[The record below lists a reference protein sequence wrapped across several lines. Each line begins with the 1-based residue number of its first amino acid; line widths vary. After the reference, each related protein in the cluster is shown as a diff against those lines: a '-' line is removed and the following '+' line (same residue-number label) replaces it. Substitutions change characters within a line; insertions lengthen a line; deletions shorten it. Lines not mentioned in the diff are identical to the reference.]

1 MIQLVVR
8 EIRNH
13 GFTLAGVGGFVLLM
27 DLLVL
32 ATHRIKGGDMS
43 AFDPLILAGVP
54 VTLVVCSVVP
64 RRLVAHDRQQK
75 TLAFLEA
82 LPVERSAVIA
92 VKLALGFLVV
102 WAVMAFQVALFG
114 ALGAPSPDASLA
126 LRVLARMVLFGTY
139 AAGVGFALASLG
151 RYFGVS
157 LAAAF
162 LVTTSLETFGE
173 ELSRV
178 GPFGLVARTFTTDRG
193 PLPLGASTWATLGAL
208 AGVGL
213 CVWLWCARSGSLS
226 SALFERMSHRE
237 GMRWAGG
244 FLVATL
250 LIHAEKDRC
259 EHFALPGATVR
270 QSGGVTVE
278 LGADVERA
286 VDAPRAEVLDRTESA
301 LRTTLG
307 WTGARSLPA
316 VAIVARG
323 DVPTGRAA
331 IEYPSDGAVLVALRG
346 ATVERLVATSVQA
359 AALGHTRE
367 LVRREETAWVLDGAG
382 VLAARWGRVAATL
395 DRDEDLLV
403 PMLAALRE
411 PVTARDLVEWR
422 TFRER
427 VGDECAEAVAY
438 SLLRAVALVR
448 GPQAVTAMLR
458 AAFDRPFA
466 RSLLGLAGVASMR
479 QAWRAAGITPEEA
492 IAAWS
497 GRVEALRRARADAIG
512 RVARVEARVRAD
524 RVSEV
529 SRALTLT
536 LGPGAAVGDDAA
548 LVAEVWR
555 LSPESVALEKGTAPG
570 EPAPGDLAW
579 RGDVTGLR
587 LREGVRVP
595 ATFTRGEVVL
605 WRLRAAGVMTG
616 YHREVLP

>member
-13 GFTLAGVGGFVLLM
+13 GLTLAGVGGFVLLM

-82 LPVERSAVIA
+82 LPVERGAVIA
-92 VKLALGFLVV
+92 VKLAVGFLVV

-114 ALGAPSPDASLA
+114 ALGAPSPDAALA
-126 LRVLARMVLFGTY
+126 VRVLARMALFGTY
-139 AAGVGFALASLG
+139 AAGLGFALASLG

-157 LAAAF
+157 LGAAF

-178 GPFGLVARTFTTDRG
+178 GAFGLVARTFTTDRG
-193 PLPLGASTWATLGAL
+193 PLPLGASAWAMLGAI
-208 AGVGL
+208 AGVAL
-213 CVWLWCARSGSLS
+213 TAWLWCARSGSVS

-250 LIHAEKDRC
+250 LIHAEKDRS
-259 EHFALPGATVR
+259 ERFALPGASVR

-278 LGADVERA
+278 FGADVERELDVPSA
-286 VDAPRAEVLDRTESA
+286 VALDRTESA

-323 DVPTGRAA
+323 DVPAGRAA
-331 IEYPSDGAVLVALRG
+331 IEYPSDEAVLVALRG
-346 ATVERLVATSVQA
+346 VTVERLVVTSVQA

-382 VLAARWGRVAATL
+382 MLAARWERITAPL

-403 PMLAALRE
+403 PMLSAMQVPL
-411 PVTARDLVEWR
+411 TARDLESWR

-438 SLLRAVALVR
+438 SLLRVVAIER
-448 GPQAVTAMLR
+448 GPHAVTAMLR
-458 AAFDRPFA
+458 KAFDRPFA

-479 QAWRAAGITPEEA
+479 QAWRAAGLTAEEA
-492 IAAWS
+492 VTMWS
-497 GRVEALRRARADAIG
+497 RRVEAFRRARADAIG
-512 RVARVEARVRAD
+512 RVARVEASARAE
-524 RVSEV
+524 RVSNV
-529 SRALTLT
+529 SRALTLSFA
-536 LGPGAAVGDDAA
+536 PGASVGDDVSF
-548 LVAEVWR
+548 VAEVWR
-555 LSPESVALEKGTAPG
+555 LSPESLALEKGTAPG
-570 EPAPGDLAW
+570 EPAPGDIAW

-587 LREGVRVP
+587 LREGMRIP
-595 ATFTRGEVVL
+595 TTFTRGEVVL

>member
-1 MIQLVVR
+1 MIQLLVR

-13 GFTLAGVGGFVLLM
+13 GLALVGVGGFVLLM

-43 AFDPLILAGVP
+43 AFDPLIVAGVP

-64 RRLVAHDRQQK
+64 RRLVAHDRQEK

-82 LPVERSAVIA
+82 LPVERGAVIA
-92 VKLALGFLVV
+92 VKLALGFFVV
-102 WAVMAFQVALFG
+102 WAVMAFQVVLFG

-162 LVTTSLETFGE
+162 ILTTSLETFGE

-178 GPFGLVARTFTTDRG
+178 GPFSLVARTFTTDRG
-193 PLPLGASTWATLGAL
+193 PLPLGASAWAMLGAL
-208 AGVGL
+208 AAVGL
-213 CVWLWCARSGSLS
+213 SAWLWCARSGSLS

-270 QSGGVTVE
+270 QSRGVTVE
-278 LGADVERA
+278 LGAEVDRA
-286 VDAPRAEVLDRTESA
+286 VDAPSAVVLDRTESA

-307 WTGARSLPA
+307 WTGAQSLPA

-323 DVPTGRAA
+323 DVPAGRAA
-331 IEYPSDGAVLVALRG
+331 IEFPSDDAVLVAVRA
-346 ATVERLVATSVQA
+346 ATTERLVVTAVQA

-367 LVRREETAWVLDGAG
+367 LVRREETAWLLDGAG
-382 VLAARWGRVAATL
+382 MLAARWEHVTAPL
-395 DRDEDLLV
+395 DRDEDLVV
-403 PMLAALRE
+403 PMAAALRE
-411 PVTARDLVEWR
+411 PVTVGDLAAWR

-427 VGDECAEAVAY
+427 IGDECAEAVAY
-438 SLLRAVALVR
+438 SLLRSIAIVR

-458 AAFDRPFA
+458 EALDRPFA

-479 QAWRAAGITPEEA
+479 QAWRAARITPEEA

-497 GRVEALRRARADAIG
+497 QRTEALRQERAEVIAQ
-512 RVARVEARVRAD
+512 VARVEAVARVA
-524 RVSEV
+524 RVSDV

-536 LGPGAAVGDDAA
+536 LAPGVNAGDDRAF
-548 LVAEVWR
+548 VAEVWR

-570 EPAPGDLAW
+570 ESAPGDLAW
-579 RGDVTGLR
+579 RGDVTGAR

-595 ATFTRGEVVL
+595 TTFTRGEVIL
-605 WRLRAAGVMTG
+605 WRLRTAGVMTG